1 MTLKDKSLTLIEKGD
16 WIFDLVGPLFRRGL
30 LKRIGNSI
38 LEPRLPMME
47 LTLQSYGVSASVELS
62 LPRTGRFLDL
72 ERATPNH
79 LETLSKLSKSIFPQA
94 APVSLS
100 PSRKELVGAAE
111 NFIGKKAKRTASLL
125 ELWISSYLLLENVTF
140 RSASSPHAFGCIFFG
155 ENMDRLDYE
164 NLAVSIVHEM
174 AHQELFLFN
183 VIDRLVE
190 TKADFNLVHA
200 PFQGTVRPPI
210 GRLHSLYALFRMVE
224 FEKQAGLP
232 YERHQKLVFDTI
244 DSFDDFELTDFAKQ
258 LVRSIKMRTLNE
270 QSFRRVYA

>member
-1 MTLKDKSLTLIEKGD
+1 MSLRAKSLTLIENGD
-16 WIFDLVGPLFRRGL
+16 WIFDLIGPLFRGGL
-30 LKRIGNSI
+30 LKRIGNSD
-38 LEPRLPMME
+38 LEPQLPMME
-47 LTLQSYGVSASVELS
+47 LTLQSYGVSASVDLS

-72 ERATPNH
+72 ERATPDQ

-94 APVSLS
+94 AIVSLS
-100 PSRKELVGAAE
+100 PSRKEQIQDAE
-111 NFIGKKAKRTASLL
+111 SFIGTKAKQTRRLH

-155 ENMDRLDYE
+155 ENMDRLDYK

-183 VIDRLVE
+183 VLDRLVE

-232 YERHQKLVFDTI
+232 HERHQQLVFETI
-244 DSFDDFELTDFAKQ
+244 DSFKDFELTDFAKQ
-258 LVRSIKMRTLNE
+258 LVRSMKLRTLNK
-270 QSFRRVYA
+270 QSYGRAYA